1 MQSPSNGEVLT
12 CFYQKNNCIK
22 ASSYNIDI
30 VNKKLVLIYS
40 LENPKEVDGAKI
52 IRAKVSNSSTKS
64 FVCFINNNNDYEC
77 LIYNIITNTWE
88 NQKTYINGCIP
99 KSSSLFLDYY
109 TISNEYI
116 LYCFKTPTKL
126 NLIKLND
133 DFEITYEKDDIDF
146 SEILQ
151 AKCTQYYISTLAYA
165 LSKILALSYCNNT
178 IQFFNYEQFN
188 GATSIPENANTQ
200 YFSTNLK
207 TTSIENLGTS
217 SLSLVSTNNNKTS
230 FLYPSLVSTTNPVSE
245 HIQFFTTFINNNK
258 LSNSYTSSSSIAEPF
273 TTHIESKT
281 SINSERSSVSSSSI
295 YHQSFTTFKSS
306 QLSSSLINHYPFT
319 TFKSSQLS
327 SSSINHH
334 TFTTLILSQL
344 STNSDT
350 SSSSLINQ
358 KFSTLIK
365 SNTLINEDTSTSS
378 AYSTNNKISFIHSSL
393 VSTQNTEFQNEVSS
407 SIIKESNSI
416 SNLEPLSSS
425 INELNIIIQEKSN
438 KTKTEIMDNIDE
450 DMQNYDIGKIY
461 EIFGEDYK
469 IKISPINTN
478 NFSNIST
485 YINFSGCEKIL
496 RKANK
501 LNASSILTVYQIEID
516 NKYKKV

>member
-1 MQSPSNGEVLT
+1 MKSAYIINVQSENANCQLMQSPSNGEVLT

-151 AKCTQYYISTLAYA
+151 AKCTQYYISTLAYD

-178 IQFFNYEQFN
+178 IQFFNYEQSN

-393 VSTQNTEFQNEVSS
+393 VSTQNTEFQNEY
-407 SIIKESNSI
+407 
-416 SNLEPLSSS
+416 LLQ
-425 INELNIIIQEKSN
+425 L
-438 KTKTEIMDNIDE
+438 
-450 DMQNYDIGKIY
+450 
-461 EIFGEDYK
+461 
-469 IKISPINTN
+469 
-478 NFSNIST
+478 
-485 YINFSGCEKIL
+485 L
-496 RKANK
+496 
-501 LNASSILTVYQIEID
+501 
-516 NKYKKV
+516 KKVILYLT